1 MNNDWTGR
9 QAARTNTT
17 TTANSSPNNKVN
29 DNGNIQDIQD
39 IYWLEAAM
47 LLMPTSACCQ
57 WANRAS
63 GITLSGI
70 LLMRHVVPSGSEP
83 SASCHPLLPSVSW
96 LIIKYCHKLE
106 VGQDLGSLGAQG
118 KIRQQVYYL
127 HSIYYKE
134 FKD

>member
-29 DNGNIQDIQD
+29 DNGDIQDIQD

-57 WANRAS
+57 
-63 GITLSGI
+63 
-70 LLMRHVVPSGSEP
+70 
-83 SASCHPLLPSVSW
+83 
-96 LIIKYCHKLE
+96 
-106 VGQDLGSLGAQG
+106 
-118 KIRQQVYYL
+118 
-127 HSIYYKE
+127 
-134 FKD
+134 